1 MEQLRPFR
9 GLRLLAPLLA
19 VGGGIG
25 ICLFILLGRKSALQD
40 WRILIMITIG
50 IGAFAWSM
58 VVGVC
63 LWRGSAAAVTWAR
76 VLFALQI
83 PIFTVHGLSYEYFT
97 GIAAMLLHG
106 PGGTN
111 LSFRLGASL
120 SMEFDPG
127 SQRFIVG
134 ANLIAAA
141 ALVLLFVWTRPNN
154 RFERLRASS
163 SASQRVGR

>member
-19 VGGGIG
+19 VGGGVG
-25 ICLFILLGRKSALQD
+25 IYLFILLAFKSVQQD
-40 WRILIMITIG
+40 WRILIIITIG
-50 IGAFAWSM
+50 IGVFAWST
-58 VVGVC
+58 VVGVR
-63 LWRGSAAAVTWAR
+63 LWRGGTAAITWAK

-83 PIFTVHGLSYEYFT
+83 PIFTVRGLNYEYFT

-120 SMEFDPG
+120 SMEFDPD
-127 SQRFIVG
+127 SQRFMVG
-134 ANLIAAA
+134 VNLIAAA
-141 ALVLLFVWTRPNN
+141 ALVMLFVWARSNN
-154 RFERLRASS
+154 RAGL
-163 SASQRVGR
+163 QRSTVA

>member
-1 MEQLRPFR
+1 MEQLRLFR

-25 ICLFILLGRKSALQD
+25 ICLFIWLTLKSALQD
-40 WRILIMITIG
+40 WRILGMIAIAIGVFVWSTI
-50 IGAFAWSM
+50 
-58 VVGVC
+58 VGVR
-63 LWRGSAAAVTWAR
+63 LWRGSAAAVAWAK

-83 PIFTVHGLSYEYFT
+83 PVFTVHGLNYEYFT

-111 LSFRLGASL
+111 LSFRLGATL
-120 SMEFDPG
+120 SMEFHPD

-141 ALVLLFVWTRPNN
+141 ALVLLFVWARPNN
-154 RFERLRASS
+154 GFERSRK
-163 SASQRVGR
+163 